1 MRTYIATSRRAALS
15 LDVAKLNGMLS
26 HLAQRLGLLE
36 RLREEVTVAQLRDD
50 LRLQAMVK
58 YPLLIAIQICIDM
71 ANHIVAA
78 SRLPKAETYAQ
89 IFGRLAEAG
98 MISQELSP
106 GSGRRP
112 AQPPGPRL
120 YRDRGGRTLPRPPR
134 GYRRPGALC
143 PSSCSPIER

>member
-1 MRTYIATSRRAALS
+1 MS

-26 HLAQRLGLLE
+26 HLAQQLGLLE

-98 MISQELSP
+98 MISQELARALALAV
-106 GSGRRP
+106 GLRNRLVHGYTEIEVEE
-112 AQPPGPRL
+112 L
-120 YRDRGGRTLPRPPR
+120 YRVLQEDIEDLGRFAQAVVALLRG
-134 GYRRPGALC
+134 
-143 PSSCSPIER
+143 EK